1 MILAELSED
10 RLRDE
15 NELCAMNPPR
25 LDDATALVS
34 AIIRRRVADLC
45 LIARDP
51 NAAQVQ
57 QFSQRGLALDCAA
70 WLREAG
76 ATTADPEQ
84 VAPLLLAIVGEAVDP
99 HFPSNLTFSYL

>member
-15 NELCAMNPPR
+15 NELCAMNPTR
-25 LDDATALVS
+25 LDDCAGLVG
-34 AIIRRRVADLC
+34 AVIRRRIADLC
-45 LIARDP
+45 LIARNP
-51 NAAQVQ
+51 QAAQVQ
-57 QFSQRGLALDCAA
+57 QLSQRAIALDAAA

-84 VAPLLLAIVGEAVDP
+84 VAPLLLAIVGEAVRGP
-99 HFPSNLTFSYL
+99 T

>member
-15 NELCAMNPPR
+15 NEIAGLNPTR
-25 LDDATALVS
+25 LDDAVALVS

-51 NAAQVQ
+51 DAARVQ
-57 QFSQRGLALDCAA
+57 QLSPRGIALDCAA

-84 VAPLLLAIVGEAVDP
+84 VAPLLLAIVDEAVDAAE
-99 HFPSNLTFSYL
+99 

>member
-15 NELCAMNPPR
+15 NELCAMNPTR

-34 AIIRRRVADLC
+34 AIVRRRVADLC
-45 LIARDP
+45 LIARNP
-51 NAAQVQ
+51 QAAQVQ
-57 QFSQRGLALDCAA
+57 QLSQRAIALDAAA

-76 ATTADPEQ
+76 ATTADPED
-84 VAPLLLAIVGEAVDP
+84 VAPLLLAIVDEAIHGP
-99 HFPSNLTFSYL
+99 E

>member
-1 MILAELSED
+1 MILAQLSED

-15 NELCAMNPPR
+15 NELCAMSPPR
-25 LDDATALVS
+25 LDDAVALVS
-34 AIIRRRVADLC
+34 AIVRRRIADLC
-45 LIARDP
+45 LIARNP

-84 VAPLLLAIVGEAVDP
+84 VAPLLLAIVGEAVDAAE
-99 HFPSNLTFSYL
+99 

>member
-15 NELCAMNPPR
+15 NEIAGLNPTR
-25 LDDATALVS
+25 LDDAVALVS

-51 NAAQVQ
+51 DAPCAVIGEIECAV
-57 QFSQRGLALDCAA
+57 GL
-70 WLREAG
+70 
-76 ATTADPEQ
+76 
-84 VAPLLLAIVGEAVDP
+84 
-99 HFPSNLTFSYL
+99 